1 MKLSSGKINHLTKVV
16 RDSLFQNKNVE
27 IFDND
32 DKLRTKIKN
41 EIVAELKNEEIMEDQ
56 VRIKLT
62 TYSRKIQE
70 GSREWEILFTKEF
83 EEMIRIRLQKM
94 LGVTSL
100 E

>member
-1 MKLSSGKINHLTKVV
+1 MKLSSGKVNHLTKVI
-16 RDSLFQNKNVE
+16 RDSLFENKNVE

-32 DKLRTKIKN
+32 DNLRTKIKN
-41 EIVAELKNEEIMEDQ
+41 EIIDELKNEEIMEEQ
-56 VRIKLT
+56 VRIKLN

-70 GSREWEILFTKEF
+70 GSREWEILFSKEF
-83 EEMIRIRLQKM
+83 EELIRVRLQKM